1 MCGIIGYLGKRNA
14 CSILE
19 QGLERLEYRGYDSA
33 GISILHNGNFS
44 TVKSPGK
51 VEVLKNNLK
60 PLNMQG
66 GLGLG
71 HTRWATHGEVNELN
85 AHPHLDCNE
94 EIAIV
99 HNGIIEN
106 YQTLKSVLLKRGHL
120 FKSDT
125 DTEVIAHLLE
135 EHYEGDLEKALQA
148 VLPQLQGSYA
158 LIVAS
163 KKEPDKIIAARMLSP
178 LLLGIGKDG
187 YYLASDATA
196 LIGEAQLVIYLDDG
210 EMAIVK
216 EDSFSI
222 KDFYGNER
230 LKDPSNLNM
239 TTSLTDK
246 DGFPHFMLKEINE
259 QPEVVKNIIAHYIKE
274 NQVILPIK
282 DNFFND
288 IDQIVIVACGTAYHA
303 GLIAEYLIE
312 DIAGIAV
319 SVDTSSEFRYRNP
332 VLEDKTLFIFISQS
346 GETADTLA
354 SLRFAKERN
363 FKTLSL
369 VNVEDSTIARES
381 GQVLYTI
388 AGPEIG
394 VASTK
399 AYLAQIMALQLLAL
413 KLAQLRHVKDSKF
426 LKNYILDLKKIPLYL
441 EKMIAEKENIEKLAS
456 ELCQSS
462 NFLYLARGVNY
473 PNALEGA
480 LKLKE
485 ISYIH
490 AEGYPGGEMKHGPIA
505 LIEEQLPV
513 VIISVAG
520 KVRDKMLSNMLEIK
534 ARKGRIIGLITEEDL
549 EAEAVCYRSIKI
561 PKINEFLTTLLV
573 PLPLQFLAYFI
584 ALKKGCDVDK
594 PRNLAK
600 SVTVE

>member
-1 MCGIIGYLGKRNA
+1 MCGIIGYLGKRDA

-33 GISILHNGNFS
+33 GVSILHNGNF
-44 TVKSPGK
+44 TTIKSPGK
-51 VEVLKNNLK
+51 VEVLKNNLE
-60 PLNMQG
+60 PLNIHG

-71 HTRWATHGEVNELN
+71 HTRWATHGEVNKLN

-106 YQTLKSVLLKRGHL
+106 YQTLKSALLKRGHL

-135 EHYEGDLEKALQA
+135 EHYEGDLEKALQE
-148 VLPQLQGSYA
+148 VLPQLRGSYA

-196 LIGEAQLVIYLDDG
+196 LIGEAQFVIYLDDG
-210 EMAIVK
+210 EMAVVK

-239 TTSLTDK
+239 TTSLANK
-246 DGFPHFMLKEINE
+246 EGFPHFMLKEINE

-288 IDQIVIVACGTAYHA
+288 IDQIVIVACGSAYHA

-354 SLRFAKERN
+354 SLRFAKEHN

-369 VNVEDSTIARES
+369 VNVEESTIARES
-381 GQVLYTI
+381 DQVLYTI

-413 KLAQLRHVKDSKF
+413 KLAQLRCVKDSKF

-441 EKMIAEKENIEKLAS
+441 EKMIAGKENIEKLAL

-513 VIISVAG
+513 VIISIAG

-549 EAEAVCYRSIKI
+549 EAEAICYRSIKI

-573 PLPLQFLAYFI
+573 PLPLQLLAYFI
-584 ALKKGCDVDK
+584 ALKKGCDIDK

>member
-1 MCGIIGYLGKRNA
+1 MCGIVGYLGKKDA
-14 CSILE
+14 LKILE
-19 QGLERLEYRGYDSA
+19 KGLERLEYRGYDSA
-33 GISILHNGNFS
+33 GISVLNNGRFQ
-44 TVKSPGK
+44 TVKKPGK
-51 VEVLKNNLK
+51 VEVLKENLK
-60 PLNMQG
+60 SLDMKG

-71 HTRWATHGEVNELN
+71 HTRWATHGEVNECN
-85 AHPHLDCNE
+85 AHPHLDCKE
-94 EIAIV
+94 EIVIV

-106 YQTLKSVLLKRGHL
+106 YQKLKTELLKNGHK
-120 FKSDT
+120 FRSDT
-125 DTEVIAHLLE
+125 DTEVIAHLIEEYYADDLE
-135 EHYEGDLEKALQA
+135 EAVRQ
-148 VLPQLQGSYA
+148 VLPRLEGSYA
-158 LIVAS
+158 LMVVS
-163 KKEPDKIIAARMLSP
+163 EREPDKIIAARMLSP

-196 LIGEAQLVIYLDDG
+196 LIDEAQLVIYLDDG

-216 EDSFSI
+216 EDGFSI
-222 KDFYGNER
+222 KDFNGKER
-230 LKDPSNLNM
+230 LKNPSELKLA
-239 TTSLTDK
+239 TSLASK
-246 DGFPHFMLKEINE
+246 NGFSHFMLKEIYE
-259 QPEVVKNIIAHYIKE
+259 QPEVVKNIIKHYISQD
-274 NQVILPIK
+274 QVELPIK
-282 DNFFND
+282 DSFFED
-288 IDQIVIVACGTAYHA
+288 IKRIVIVACGTAYHA

-312 DIAGIAV
+312 DMAGIAV
-319 SVDTSSEFRYRNP
+319 TVDTSSEFRYRNP
-332 VLEDKTLFIFISQS
+332 VPEEQTLFISISQS

-354 SLRFAKERN
+354 SLRLAKEFN

-369 VNVEDSTIARES
+369 VNVESSTIARES
-381 GQVLYTI
+381 DQVLYTV

-399 AYLAQIMALQLLAL
+399 AYLAQIMVLQLLAL
-413 KLAQLRHVKDSKF
+413 KLASLRFAKDAGF
-426 LKNYILDLKKIPLYL
+426 LKSYIQDLKKVPLYL
-441 EKMIAEKENIEKLAS
+441 EKIIAEKDSIQNLAL
-456 ELCQSS
+456 ELYQSS
-462 NFLYLARGVNY
+462 NFLYLARGINY

-513 VIISVAG
+513 VVISVAG

-534 ARKGRIIGLITEEDL
+534 ARKGKLIGLITEDDL
-549 EAEAVCYRSIKI
+549 ETESICFRTLKM
-561 PKINEFLTTLLV
+561 PKIRESLTVLLT